1 LEGTQ
6 KSGQFRLGLCG
17 GGAEHWGSRD
27 MLMSLK
33 QAYYQIELT
42 QNKQEILVHFI
53 VSLLDQL

>member
-1 LEGTQ
+1 
-6 KSGQFRLGLCG
+6 
-17 GGAEHWGSRD
+17 
-27 MLMSLK
+27 MSLK